1 MKGLGMWSL
10 VFSNEKLR
18 SAVIKLAVV
27 LVALCMAIV
36 LMLSIKAHAFK
47 DGVAAERARQEKQSA
62 LVKQQKENIENTA
75 NENWQE
81 KQKEAL
87 NDEQQTNSSV
97 GGARFERDSLLNSID
112 GAIKYVS
119 KGSSSNSCN
128 EQ

>member
-1 MKGLGMWSL
+1 MWAL

-18 SAVIKLAVV
+18 SAVIKLAVA

-36 LMLSIKAHAFK
+36 LMLSIKAQAFK
-47 DGVAAERARQEKQSA
+47 DGVAAERARQEKLTTINSSKAEQ
-62 LVKQQKENIENTA
+62 ITNTA
-75 NENWQE
+75 NESWQE

-87 NDEQQTNSSV
+87 NDEEQTNSSV
-97 GGARFERDSLLNSID
+97 GGARSERDGLLNSID
-112 GAIKYVS
+112 AAIKYVS